1 MNLIRQLVASSTL
14 LRAVSQP
21 SLAVQAHNQIA
32 PAPASARSTGIVE
45 RGGTIDEVDL
55 AKKTIV
61 IDNVKYPLTAM
72 PVKVHA
78 PAGTANE
85 KAFQLKAGMQILFN
99 TSKAN
104 YSAQEQVQE
113 IWVTS
118 TGNQSIKK

>member
-14 LRAVSQP
+14 LLAVSQP
-21 SLAVQAHNQIA
+21 SLAIQARNQIA
-32 PAPASARSTGIVE
+32 PAPASVSSTGIVE
-45 RGGTIDEVDL
+45 RGGTIDAVDL

-61 IDNVKYPLTAM
+61 VDTIKYALTAM
-72 PVKVHA
+72 PVTVHA
-78 PAGTANE
+78 PAGTRDE

-118 TGNQSIKK
+118 LGNKPIKK